1 MYVSASSLFN
11 LCRKKEYYQQVI
23 KSAPPS
29 FTLATVSDHAV
40 SKDNDVKID
49 KSGEANV

>member
-11 LCRKKEYYQQVI
+11 LCRKKRVL
-23 KSAPPS
+23 STGAPPS